1 MTASLYRGF
10 LNRSIDGG
18 TASQFVGKPAVLPG
32 GGAGAGAGAGAGGA
46 GAGAGGGAGG
56 GKFMEEEDE
65 EEEAKVLGG
74 DRSASQPNSRVQ
86 VVKHGA

>member
-1 MTASLYRGF
+1 
-10 LNRSIDGG
+10 
-18 TASQFVGKPAVLPG
+18 
-32 GGAGAGAGAGAGGA
+32 
-46 GAGAGGGAGG
+46 
-56 GKFMEEEDE
+56 MEEEDE